1 MAYFTIYQGLR
12 GCYMPDS
19 AYTIKADTRRELKAA
34 LTWEA
39 DSIRDAGGVGMS
51 KKAIASLAA
60 MAWHWRKKGAEYI
73 APYRWQYQ
81 SKGCYPYALGVF
93 TGITRQE
100 YTDNQEGF

>member
-19 AYTIKADTRRELKAA
+19 AYTIKADTRRELKSA

-39 DSIRDAGGVGMS
+39 DSIRDAGGIGMAKS
-51 KKAIASLAA
+51 NIAWLANAAWKGRKASGECIV
-60 MAWHWRKKGAEYI
+60 
-73 APYRWQYQ
+73 PYRWAYQ
-81 SKGCYPYALGVF
+81 KRSYPYALGVF

-100 YTDNQEGF
+100 YLDNQESF